1 VFECDSLDERN
12 WVQDFGGLK
21 DFKEWLEE
29 SFDHTIV
36 VAKNDPEI
44 AQFKELGKK
53 GLGKVVIMDA
63 VGSEKFAEEA
73 FKQMT
78 IILEKH
84 KYFKTSLNP
93 SVRVR
98 SVECFEHGA
107 NSAGFERCQ

>member
-1 VFECDSLDERN
+1 MFECDSLDERN

-21 DFKEWLEE
+21 DFKQWLEDN
-29 SFDHTIV
+29 FDHTIV
-36 VAKNDPEI
+36 VAKNDPDLHTI
-44 AQFKELGKK
+44 KELGKK
-53 GLGKVVIMDA
+53 GLAKVVIMDA

-93 SVRVR
+93 TVRVR

-107 NSAGFERCQ
+107 NSAGYER

>member
-1 VFECDSLDERN
+1 M
-12 WVQDFGGLK
+12 Q
-21 DFKEWLEE
+21 
-29 SFDHTIV
+29 
-36 VAKNDPEI
+36 
-44 AQFKELGKK
+44 
-53 GLGKVVIMDA
+53 

-107 NSAGFERCQ
+107 NSAGFER